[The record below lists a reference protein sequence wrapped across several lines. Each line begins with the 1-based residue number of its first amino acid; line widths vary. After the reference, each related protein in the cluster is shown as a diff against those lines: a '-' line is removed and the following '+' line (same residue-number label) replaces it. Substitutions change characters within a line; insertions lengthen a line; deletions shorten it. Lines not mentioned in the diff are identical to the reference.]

1 MGTLLNSARGFR
13 AIAQN
18 RFPIEEIRRGIPWH
32 YNIADIQNRIDPSLD
47 LSLGARDLAESFHSF
62 DLIQDDRTA
71 LSMRR
76 ENNAREQ
83 LAVDLTLSKDVY
95 SPSPFIRPREVD
107 HDLETMTEAL
117 SLSENDIREPPEMEF
132 GYLVPVSQ
140 RKKSYHEEEA
150 KIKIEAPTGKVSL
163 PMGVRL
169 LLKDWEVGTKAKD
182 YVFRDPYSTT
192 DGSDSHSTV
201 YSVLQGVTTVPSM
214 LQFMNSQQPPTIM
227 SSQAS
232 GLGLVN
238 QPAQQPST
246 MFHIE
251 LPSSRSTGT
260 QLQDEPLMLQ
270 TLQGYPQQLE
280 QYTPST
286 QVFLGPHDERQK
298 KKPPK
303 KRLGGF

>member
-1 MGTLLNSARGFR
+1 
-13 AIAQN
+13 
-18 RFPIEEIRRGIPWH
+18 
-32 YNIADIQNRIDPSLD
+32 LD
-47 LSLGARDLAESFHSF
+47 LNLGARDLAESFHSF

-71 LSMRR
+71 LSIRR

-83 LAVDLTLSKDVY
+83 LAVDLTLSKDIY

-107 HDLETMTEAL
+107 HNLETMTEAL
-117 SLSENDIREPPEMEF
+117 SLGENDIGEPPEMEF

-140 RKKSYHEEEA
+140 RKKENYHEKDHEA
-150 KIKIEAPTGKVSL
+150 EIEEAPTGKVSL

-192 DGSDSHSTV
+192 DGSGSHSTA
-201 YSVLQGVTTVPSM
+201 YSALQGVTMVPSM

-227 SSQAS
+227 SSQAP
-232 GLGLVN
+232 GFGLVN
-238 QPAQQPST
+238 QPVQQPSAT
-246 MFHIE
+246 FQLE
-251 LPSSRSTGT
+251 LPSSRPTG
-260 QLQDEPLMLQ
+260 LQPRDEPPMLQ
-270 TLQGYPQQLE
+270 VSQDYSQQPE
-280 QYTPST
+280 QYTSST
-286 QVFLGPHDERQK
+286 QVFPGPHDGRQK